1 MQCSTQSRQKSS
13 VATSDCSG
21 SGSAG
26 GSLCE
31 GSHEIVNAT
40 RSPGATVKSAYVV
53 SALP

>member
-1 MQCSTQSRQKSS
+1 MQCSTHSRQNSS
-13 VATSDCSG
+13 VACSDCSG

-31 GSHEIVNAT
+31 GSHEMVNAI

-53 SALP
+53 SDLP